1 MQGWKQADNIGMTQS
16 LPPPHSRRSAETWAG
31 ARAAYEAGASAAVVA
46 ERYAIPLRT
55 VRRHALAEDWRREDG
70 PAVYA
75 RRLHRL
81 RHDLGGRPELAA
93 IEDLN
98 NEDSYELLFVP
109 NSIGLAGFAFRRAA
123 ESAAL
128 DGPAESAAWLRVAHL
143 AERLGNR
150 HDVGHDPFS
159 AADQMRAEMMRT
171 PAQAGDEAV
180 DEDLPVAEVANLAD
194 EKRGHSVFGD

>member
-1 MQGWKQADNIGMTQS
+1 MTQS
-16 LPPPHSRRSAETWAG
+16 LPPPHSRRPPEIWAA
-31 ARAAYEAGASAAVVA
+31 ARTDYEAGASAAVVA

-55 VRRHALAEDWRREDG
+55 VRRHVLAEDWRREDG

-75 RRLHRL
+75 RRLGRL

-109 NSIGLAGFAFRRAA
+109 NSLGLAGFAFRRAA

-128 DGPAESAAWLRVAHL
+128 GGPAESAAWLRVAHL

-159 AADQMRAEMMRT
+159 VPDQLRAEMMRT
-171 PAQAGDEAV
+171 PVGAGDETV
-180 DEDLPVAEVANLAD
+180 DDDPHVAEVADLAV
-194 EKRGHSVFGD
+194 EKRGHSGFGD

>member
-1 MQGWKQADNIGMTQS
+1 MTQS
-16 LPPPHSRRSAETWAG
+16 LPPPHSRRPPEIWAA
-31 ARAAYEAGASAAVVA
+31 ARADYEAGASAAVVA

-70 PAVYA
+70 PDVYA
-75 RRLHRL
+75 RQLRRL

-98 NEDSYELLFVP
+98 SEDSYELLFVP
-109 NSIGLAGFAFRRAA
+109 NSMGLAGFAFRRAA

-128 DGPAESAAWLRVAHL
+128 GGPAESAAWLRVAHL

-150 HDVGHDPFS
+150 HDVGQDPFRV
-159 AADQMRAEMMRT
+159 ADQLWAEMMRA
-171 PAQAGDEAV
+171 PAGADDETV
-180 DEDLPVAEVANLAD
+180 DDDPHVAEVADLAD
-194 EKRGHSVFGD
+194 EKRGHFAFDD

>member
-1 MQGWKQADNIGMTQS
+1 MTQA
-16 LPPPHSRRSAETWAG
+16 PVPPHTRRPTSVWAA
-31 ARAAYEAGASAAVVA
+31 ARTDYEAGASAAVVA

-75 RRLHRL
+75 RRLHQLRL
-81 RHDLGGRPELAA
+81 DLGGRPELAA

-109 NSIGLAGFAFRRAA
+109 NAPGLAGFAFRRAA

-150 HDVGHDPFS
+150 HDVGRDPFS
-159 AADQMRAEMMRT
+159 AADHLRAEMMRS
-171 PAQAGDEAV
+171 PADAGDETV
-180 DEDLPVAEVANLAD
+180 DDDPHVAEVADLAD
-194 EKRGHSVFGD
+194 EKRGHSRFGG